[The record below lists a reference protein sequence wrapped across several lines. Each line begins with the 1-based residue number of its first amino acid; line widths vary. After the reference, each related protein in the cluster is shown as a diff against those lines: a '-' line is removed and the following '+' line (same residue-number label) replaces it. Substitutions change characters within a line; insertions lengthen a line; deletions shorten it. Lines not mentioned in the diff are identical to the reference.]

1 MKEYNYSEY
10 SEKIVKKRM
19 TKHGGMKEAIVAMDA
34 QIASLKVEADALRE
48 MVDWDIEEDYVVIN
62 DDGQMYN
69 PTNIR
74 EGEEE

>member
-1 MKEYNYSEY
+1 MKEFNWAEH
-10 SEKIVKKRM
+10 SEKIVKERLKN
-19 TKHGGMKEAIVAMDA
+19 HGGMKEAIVAMDA

-48 MVDWDIEEDYVVIN
+48 MVDWDKEEDLVVIN